1 MRAEWWL
8 QNKSLDVVV
17 SGLSLL
23 KEMRLLA
30 ASHLVGEGAV
40 GEGAV
45 LHERVAL
52 IVLAKRGI
60 GMGSRGRFLTRSRL
74 LGVNGRGG
82 GAGMVR
88 GSGGGEKDAEERC
101 VGEGGWDLQSGDV
114 VVVEELA
121 PASAQAGGGRGGGGG
136 AMGQSRLMPSLENM
150 ENLTSVTFY
159 VPMAL
164 LSAAEEDGGE
174 ESGGGGGGAG
184 GHDLVLEVEVDLRW
198 TLAEVKKTA
207 ISAARRRRLGGGGG
221 MEEEENDGLWERVHL
236 RRTSKGPQLKDE
248 LKCLADLGVEEG
260 ALFFLRAGAPRL
272 ESQKTLKVF
281 LALSSA
287 ATARPLLQITVQE
300 TWTVAELKAAL
311 AGRLGK
317 SKDKQVSAA
326 ASKGAWPQGVPP
338 LNLLRL
344 RQKKGAVGGS
354 VLKDEQVLTKAL
366 PRLADDTPIV
376 LQLLDEPQA
385 AAPTTDF
392 FLIQVRCWRSK
403 FGQVLCIESLRSTY
417 TRALNFSN
425 GGGQG

>member
-1 MRAEWWL
+1 
-8 QNKSLDVVV
+8 
-17 SGLSLL
+17 
-23 KEMRLLA
+23 
-30 ASHLVGEGAV
+30 
-40 GEGAV
+40 
-45 LHERVAL
+45 
-52 IVLAKRGI
+52 
-60 GMGSRGRFLTRSRL
+60 
-74 LGVNGRGG
+74 
-82 GAGMVR
+82 
-88 GSGGGEKDAEERC
+88 
-101 VGEGGWDLQSGDV
+101 
-114 VVVEELA
+114 
-121 PASAQAGGGRGGGGG
+121 
-136 AMGQSRLMPSLENM
+136 
-150 ENLTSVTFY
+150 
-159 VPMAL
+159 
-164 LSAAEEDGGE
+164 
-174 ESGGGGGGAG
+174 
-184 GHDLVLEVEVDLRW
+184 
-198 TLAEVKKTA
+198 
-207 ISAARRRRLGGGGG
+207 

-417 TRALNFSN
+417 TRALNFSK